1 MGWAGPQVERVPVA
15 QLLRQAAVFRHLFRS
30 CFDADPH
37 THAVVARRADGR
49 GGLQA
54 GLAAAHG
61 VPTFEISARAPEWL
75 S

>member
-1 MGWAGPQVERVPVA
+1 
-15 QLLRQAAVFRHLFRS
+15 
-30 CFDADPH
+30 
-37 THAVVARRADGR
+37 
-49 GGLQA
+49 LQA